1 MEMANPKNNP
11 DMEIMTRNGYEK
23 LKTEL
28 TMLRTDR
35 RLEVARKLEEARA
48 FGDLSENAEYH
59 AAKEEQEKLEG
70 RISRLEFKLNK
81 AKIIDVNDI
90 DTSHANLGTTVEIQ
104 DLDNEES
111 YSYMLVG
118 TEESDPG
125 GKKISISSPVGK
137 ALMGRSVGDEVS
149 VRTPKRMRRLKILSI
164 TAQH

>member
-23 LKTEL
+23 LKAEL
-28 TMLRTDR
+28 STLRTDR

-104 DLDNEES
+104 DIDNEAS

-118 TEESDPG
+118 TEESDPA

-137 ALMGRSVGDEVS
+137 ALMGRAVGDEVS
-149 VRTPKRMRRLKILSI
+149 VRTPKRMRRLKILAI